1 MILLYSPEETG
12 FADNGL
18 GALPDAVSCE
28 VTEERNGL
36 FELTMQYPITGLH
49 YDEIQNRCLIMAKP
63 NPTDNPQPFRVYQI
77 TRPLNGIVTVYAE
90 HISYDLSGI
99 VLSPFAASSAAQAMA
114 EIPAHSSTENP
125 FTFWT
130 DKETTAE
137 FSVSVPSSVRS
148 IMGGSTGSLLD
159 VYGGEYAYDRYTV
172 RLYNQRGQDN
182 GVTIRYGK
190 NLTDLTQEENIQ
202 NVYTG
207 VYPYW
212 AAQEDYL
219 ELPEKVV
226 YAEGTYGFTRIL
238 SLDLS
243 GEFEEKPTEEQ
254 LRERAQTYM
263 ENNRIGVPSVSLTVS
278 FVQLEQTEEY
288 KNTAL
293 LERVSLCDTVSV
305 QFPQLGVQASA
316 KCVKTVY
323 DVPTDR
329 YTSVE
334 LGDAKVNIADT
345 IAGQQQEIE
354 KAPTTSAMQQAISN
368 ATGLITGNKGG
379 YVVLHSSTGA
389 QTPDEILVMDTPD
402 IATATKVWRWNKS
415 GLGYSGNGYNGPYA
429 LAMTA
434 DGSIVADFITTGV
447 LTANL
452 IRAGVLQSVNGV
464 TSLNMESGLLTFHTS
479 FPNGDTGRTEVWSN
493 GLTFWKNNEHMG
505 SFYISDAGEG
515 IVKANRFILS
525 DNDQASD
532 YGRMYLRSDGKTEVQ
547 ANYVGALDGFVLGG
561 VGLELKTVTIDGT
574 TITYLGR

>member
-1 MILLYSPEETG
+1 MILLYAPEETG

-49 YDEIQNRCLIMAKP
+49 YDEIKNRCFIMAKP
-63 NPTDNPQPFRVYQI
+63 NPTDNSQPFRVYQI
-77 TRPLNGIVTVYAE
+77 TRPLNGIVTVYAA

-99 VLSPFAASSAAQAMA
+99 VLSPFTASSAAQAMA

-130 DKETTAE
+130 DKGTTAE

-190 NLTDLTQEENIQ
+190 NLTDLIQEENIQ

-212 AAQEDYL
+212 SAQEDYL

-226 YAEGTYGFTRIL
+226 YAEGTYSFTRIL
-238 SLDLS
+238 ALDLS

-254 LRERAQTYM
+254 LREQAQTYM

-293 LERVSLCDTVSV
+293 LERVSLCDAVSV

-323 DVPTDR
+323 DVLNDR

-345 IAGQQQEIE
+345 IAGQQQDIG

-389 QTPDEILVMDTPD
+389 QTPDEILVMDAPD
-402 IATATKVWRWNKS
+402 IATAAKVWRWNKS

-452 IRAGVLQSVNGV
+452 IRAGVLQSINGV

-479 FPNGDTGRTEVWSN
+479 FPDGDTGRIEVWSN

-505 SFYISDAGEG
+505 SFYTSDAGEG
-515 IVKANRFILS
+515 IVKANQIILS

-547 ANYVGALDGFVLGG
+547 ANYVGALDGFLLGG